1 MLEETEN
8 AEEGQEVLLKAFR
21 YVIGSG
27 ERRIELDIAAE
38 NVSIEYD
45 KEGYTQRTVFTR
57 GEDMIVASLS
67 GEWEVIIRPEF
78 VDGPRIIRGKDSE

>member
-38 NVSIEYD
+38 DVQIVCD
-45 KEGYTQRTVFTR
+45 KEGYPQRTVFTR
-57 GEDMIVASLS
+57 GGDVIADLS
-67 GEWEVIIRPEF
+67 GEWEVIMRPEF
-78 VDGPRIIRGKDSE
+78 VNGPRIIRGKDSE